1 MTGPLNANEAVLQ
14 IENAESKVG
23 CFLATSRTGRTEKRF
38 YTEKSLEGFFY
49 DLGWHF
55 LDVASFR
62 ELCNVTEAPK
72 RLFGCIRIKR

>member
-38 YTEKSLEGFFY
+38 DTEKSLEGFFY

-55 LDVASFR
+55 LDVASVR
-62 ELCNVTEAPK
+62 ESCHTK
-72 RLFGCIRIKR
+72 QCT